1 MAEGG
6 AIALGNAVEGLGNMV
21 NLYGTR
27 AYTPMY
33 NATQSIA
40 HSPGAQIAFD
50 ADPFLYNIT
59 THNAPVA
66 EIEILNEI
74 ERDALKN
81 AAEMQAYWGRVNEE
95 INAGRIGR
103 STITQAQYA
112 MSAATMIPYIALS
125 AVPIVGSFAA
135 NLYLYASTMGTAYER
150 GWLMSR
156 NHEKAQNYAIASATT
171 ELIVEN
177 MMGTIPGFGDG
188 YLSNLVN
195 RYLPQEGLGGM
206 LKKWGVNALGEGYE
220 EGFTTILDP
229 VLQRITGVNPEAQN
243 ASLVDVWNAVLDGT
257 AMGGLMGAPGAVTGY
272 YGTANYYNNLL
283 TEVRNEVILEPQ
295 AGNSSNY
302 INIIETV
309 VPDTQNAI
317 QVYTDGNAQINVGK
331 IDLYIRGKVNV
342 DIDAVNARVAEIETI
357 EMQQPN
363 ILTIEMQEELKM
375 DRRQIHNYV
384 RSQQMNEI
392 LNNAGIADTSE
403 NNMEIARLIL
413 ETSAEVNVNNL
424 ETNVLLVTPNGTVL
438 LVAKWQILKDGTP
451 YVVTII
457 LKTV

>member
-1 MAEGG
+1 
-6 AIALGNAVEGLGNMV
+6 
-21 NLYGTR
+21 
-27 AYTPMY
+27 
-33 NATQSIA
+33 
-40 HSPGAQIAFD
+40 
-50 ADPFLYNIT
+50 
-59 THNAPVA
+59 
-66 EIEILNEI
+66 
-74 ERDALKN
+74 
-81 AAEMQAYWGRVNEE
+81 
-95 INAGRIGR
+95 
-103 STITQAQYA
+103 
-112 MSAATMIPYIALS
+112 MIPYIALS

-188 YLSNLVN
+188 YLNKLIN

-206 LKKWGVNALGEGYE
+206 LRNWGVNALGEGYE

-229 VLQRITGVNPEAQN
+229 VLQRITGVNPDAQN

-257 AMGGLMGAPGAVTGY
+257 AMGGLMGAPGAVAGY
-272 YGTANYYNNLL
+272 YGTTNYYNNLL

-331 IDLYIRGKVNV
+331 IDLYIRGKVDV
-342 DIDAVNARVAEIETI
+342 DIDDVNARVAELLNIKE
-357 EMQQPN
+357 QQSSVFA
-363 ILTIEMQEELKM
+363 LEMQEELKM
-375 DRRQIHNYV
+375 ARRQGHNYI
-384 RSQQMNEI
+384 RSQQMSEI
-392 LNNAGIADTSE
+392 LNNAGIADTFE

-438 LVAKWQILKDGTP
+438 LVAKWRILGGGTP
-451 YVVTII
+451 YLATII